1 MAWRGAVL
9 AMAAALGLLLA
20 RPPAP
25 LAALQE
31 RVFDPLPRPP
41 DTGGIVVIDIGARDE
56 AGALW
61 TRAATARLVAR
72 LAEAKPRVIGL
83 DMLIAGDCDGAP
95 ARDLAAALQGQP
107 AVLGLLLSDTPGPPL
122 PPARLGQT
130 GPLPLWQAAGAET
143 PCPQFSAQD
152 WAVMALMGDADATVR
167 HVPVAATAGRQA
179 LPGLAVAIAARAEG
193 ILPLIGPAGLRL
205 GPTTFPLEAG
215 SLRFAASS
223 PESWARRTLS
233 AAAVLAGEATP
244 PADAV
249 LLIGS
254 SLPERGGLRP
264 SATSPV
270 MPSVQILADA
280 VAGLRAGLLPHR
292 PGWGPALEGGFV
304 ALAGLLTLLVLVR
317 LRPAR
322 AAAAVGTLA
331 ALWAGAAVLFSRG
344 GLLLDPVLPVG
355 ALALIL
361 LAALL
366 GRAAALARAERVLRD
381 RMGQVLP
388 PALVSRLAAQPRLM
402 RLEGETREIT
412 ALFTDI
418 EGFSAATSAMGA
430 VEMVARLDAYFALTC
445 AIVLRHGGMID
456 KLVGDSVHA
465 LFNAPLDQPG
475 HEAAA
480 LACAAEIL
488 AATEVFAREN
498 NGFGKTRI
506 GVECGPAVLGDVGF
520 GTRIDYTAHGPAVNL
535 AARLQEANKALG
547 TSICIGPTL
556 GARVPG
562 LVALGEIELRSF
574 GRLPLYTLRA

>member
-9 AMAAALGLLLA
+9 AATAALGLLLA
-20 RPPAP
+20 LPPAP
-25 LAALQE
+25 LRGLQE
-31 RVFDPLPRPP
+31 RIFDPLPRPA
-41 DTGGIVVIDIGARDE
+41 DSRGIVVIDIDAEDE
-56 AGALW
+56 AGQVW

-72 LAEAKPRVIGL
+72 LAQAKPRVIGI
-83 DMLIAGDCDGAP
+83 DMLIAGDCDGPA
-95 ARDLAAALQGQP
+95 ARDLAKALQDQP
-107 AVLGLLLSDTPGPPL
+107 AVMGLLLSDTPGPSL

-130 GPLPLWQAAGAET
+130 GPLPLWPAAGAEP
-143 PCPQFSAQD
+143 PCPQFAAQD
-152 WAVMALMGDADATVR
+152 WAVMALMGDPDATVR
-167 HVPVAATAGRQA
+167 HVPVAVAVGAEA
-179 LPGLAVAIAARAEG
+179 LPGLAVAIAARAERV
-193 ILPLIGPAGLRL
+193 LPLIGPAGLRL
-205 GPTTFPLEAG
+205 GAKTFPLEAG
-215 SLRFAASS
+215 SLRFAPSRPADW
-223 PESWARRTLS
+223 PLRTLP
-233 AAAVLAGEATP
+233 AAAVLAGQALP
-244 PADAV
+244 PKDAV
-249 LLIGS
+249 VLIGS

-280 VAGLRAGLLPHR
+280 VAGLRAGQMPQR
-292 PGWGPALEGGFV
+292 PGWAPVVEGGFV
-304 ALAGLLTLLVLVR
+304 GLAGLLTLLMLLR
-317 LRPAR
+317 LSPSRAT
-322 AAAAVGTLA
+322 AAAGMLA
-331 ALWAGAAVLFSRG
+331 ALWAGAATFLTRG
-344 GLLLDPVLPVG
+344 GLLIDPVLPVV

-361 LAALL
+361 LTALL

-381 RMGQVLP
+381 RMGQLLP
-388 PALVSRLAAQPRLM
+388 PTLVSRLAAQPRLM
-402 RLEGETREIT
+402 RLEGETREVT

-488 AATEVFAREN
+488 AATKVFAREN
-498 NGFGKTRI
+498 NGFGITRI

-547 TSICIGPTL
+547 TRICIGPAL
-556 GARVPG
+556 AARVPG
-562 LVALGEIELRSF
+562 LVPLGETELRSF
-574 GRLPLYTLRA
+574 GRLALYTLKA

>member
-9 AMAAALGLLLA
+9 AVTAALGLLLA

-25 LAALQE
+25 LQGLQE
-31 RVFDPLPRPP
+31 RIFAPLPRPAASR
-41 DTGGIVVIDIGARDE
+41 GIVVIDIGARDE
-56 AGALW
+56 TGAVW

-72 LAEAKPRVIGL
+72 LAQAKPRVIGL

-107 AVLGLLLSDTPGPPL
+107 AVLGLLLSDTPGPAL
-122 PPARLGQT
+122 PPARLGLT
-130 GPLPLWQAAGAET
+130 GPLPLWQAPGAET
-143 PCPQFSAQD
+143 PCPQLAGHD
-152 WAVMALMGDADATVR
+152 WAVMALMGEADATVR
-167 HVPVAATAGRQA
+167 HVPVAAEVGRRA

-193 ILPLIGPAGLRL
+193 VLPLIGPAGLRL
-205 GPTTFPLEAG
+205 GARTFALEAG
-215 SLRFAASS
+215 SLRFVASA
-223 PESWARRTLS
+223 PADWPARTLP
-233 AAAVLAGEATP
+233 AAAVLAGQELP
-244 PADAV
+244 PEDAV
-249 LLIGS
+249 VLIGS

-280 VAGLRAGLLPHR
+280 VAGLRSGQLPQR
-292 PGWGPALEGGFV
+292 PGWAPTLEGGFV
-304 ALAGLLTLLVLVR
+304 TLAGLLTLLLLLR

-322 AAAAVGTLA
+322 AAALAATLA
-331 ALWAGAAVLFSRG
+331 ALWAGAAVFFGRG
-344 GLLLDPVLPVG
+344 GLLLDPALPVA

-361 LAALL
+361 LTALL

-381 RMGQVLP
+381 RMGQLLP

-402 RLEGETREIT
+402 RLDGETREVT

-456 KLVGDSVHA
+456 KLVGDSLHA

-488 AATEVFAREN
+488 TATEVFALEN
-498 NGFGKTRI
+498 KGFGKTRI

-520 GTRIDYTAHGPAVNL
+520 GTRIDYTAHGVAINL

-547 TSICIGPTL
+547 TRICIGPTL

-562 LVALGEIELRSF
+562 LVPLGETELRSF
-574 GRLPLYTLRA
+574 GRLALYTLRA